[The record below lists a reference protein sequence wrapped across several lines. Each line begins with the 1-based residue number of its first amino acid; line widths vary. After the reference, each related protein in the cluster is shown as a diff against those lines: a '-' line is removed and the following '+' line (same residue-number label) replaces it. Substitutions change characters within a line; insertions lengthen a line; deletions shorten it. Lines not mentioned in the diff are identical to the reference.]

1 MVSYSI
7 ICQESKT
14 PLHWAAERGSIE
26 CVNALMQH
34 ADIGA
39 ALMIQDN
46 VSYNYLNVFDD
57 AYHQAILLIN
67 NIKYNITCT

>member
-7 ICQESKT
+7 ICQFGGFT
-14 PLHWAAERGSIE
+14 PLHWAAARGSIE

-39 ALMIQDN
+39 TLIIQDN
-46 VSYNYLNVFDD
+46 VSYN
-57 AYHQAILLIN
+57 
-67 NIKYNITCT
+67 